1 MRKIFFF
8 SAFILLSIVINAQ
21 TQWTQQTT
29 NMSGTSI
36 GVDQISAVDSNIVWI
51 NGFNGS
57 GSTQRAKLCSHTQ
70 NGGSTWTAASYN
82 GFGATVFPYVLCGV
96 TYNKAFAI
104 AMDTVSGGLASF
116 WKTNDGGASWSL
128 VSGVMNTGSTTF
140 ADGVMFWGSDK
151 GFCYGDPVNG
161 KFDIYYTTDSG
172 SNWTP
177 VLAANI
183 PVPLSGE
190 FGYNGFEYA
199 AKLEGGAAA
208 FLTNMGRVYK
218 TSNYGVNWTLTATA
232 PFTTVASGKI
242 YLTGINSMI
251 VAGMATGATTL
262 TWKQTLDNGAS
273 WTSYS
278 PTGNFY
284 TYSMTYVPNSGNVLV
299 STSPYSI
306 AKGVSYSNDVGANWS
321 DYIDALLQTSGVNNQ
336 CLGVGFADP
345 SHGWVGNYST
355 LSNSILKVVITLP
368 GNATSINGPTNVCK
382 GQNSVIYSVPLV
394 NNATS
399 YIWTL
404 PAGATGTSITSAI
417 AVSYGASAASGN
429 ITVRGH
435 NVYGIGSIYSLAV
448 TVNPP
453 LSTPFITQT
462 VNTLTS
468 SVAIGNQWYELSTG
482 IISNATAQSYTPQQS
497 GDYFTIVSQN
507 GCISDSSNIIH
518 LDFTGIGINTA
529 KDISIQITP
538 NPVKEILYL
547 KTKGVKE
554 KLLLEIFDML
564 GKPVY
569 SESLSSSS
577 PDLNIE
583 INVSKFNKGI
593 FFVKISNNQ
602 ICKTEKIVLN

>member
-1 MRKIFFF
+1 MRKILFFL
-8 SAFILLSIVINAQ
+8 AFILLSIVINAQ
-21 TQWTQQTT
+21 TLWTQQTT

-57 GSTQRAKLCSHTQ
+57 GTTQRAKLCSHTQ

-116 WKTNDGGASWSL
+116 WKTIDGGTSWSL

-151 GFCYGDPVNG
+151 GFCYGDPVNS

-172 SNWTP
+172 SNWTA
-177 VLAANI
+177 VLAANV
-183 PVPLSGE
+183 PLPLSGE

-199 AKLEGGAAA
+199 SKMEGGSAA
-208 FLTNMGRVYK
+208 FLTNMGRVFK
-218 TSNYGVNWTLTATA
+218 TSNYGVNWTVTATA

-251 VAGMATGATTL
+251 VAGMATGATAL
-262 TWKQTLDNGAS
+262 TWKQSTDNGAS

-278 PTGNFY
+278 PIGNFY
-284 TYSMTYVPNSGNVLV
+284 TYSMTYVPNSSNMLV
-299 STSPYSI
+299 STSPYST
-306 AKGVSYSNDVGANWS
+306 AKGVSYSNDGGANWS
-321 DYIDALLQTSGVNNQ
+321 DYIDPLLQTSGVNNQ

-345 SHGWVGNYST
+345 SHGWVGNYSS

-368 GNATSINGPTNVCK
+368 GNATNINGPTTVCK
-382 GQNSVIYSVPLV
+382 GQNSVIYTVPLV
-394 NNATS
+394 ANATS
-399 YIWTL
+399 YIWTI
-404 PAGATGTSITSAI
+404 PAGATGTSITSGI
-417 AVSYGASAASGN
+417 SVNYGASAVSGN

-435 NVYGIGSIYSLAV
+435 NVYGNGAIASLAV

-453 LSTPFITQT
+453 LPTPIITQT
-462 VNTLTS
+462 LNTLS
-468 SVAIGNQWYELSTG
+468 SSAAVGNQWYELSTG
-482 IISNATAQSYTPQQS
+482 IISSATSQTFTPQQS

-518 LDFTGIGINTA
+518 LDFTGIGLNTA
-529 KDISIQITP
+529 KDISIRITP
-538 NPVKEILYL
+538 NPAQDVLYL
-547 KTKGVKE
+547 KVKGVKE
-554 KLLLEIFDML
+554 KLLIEIFDML
-564 GKPVY
+564 GKSVY
-569 SESLSSSS
+569 TEYIITSKA
-577 PDLNIE
+577 DFNKE
-583 INVSKFNKGI
+583 INVGKFDKGI
-593 FFVKISNNQ
+593 FFIKISNNQ
-602 ICKTEKIVLN
+602 LCKTEKIVLN